1 MKIIVH
7 TLSTSLR
14 KRVINCVLIVLR
26 GGLELKVHVI
36 DITID
41 YYGFKEFDI
50 IAQGQKLMG
59 RKT

>member
-1 MKIIVH
+1 MFR

-26 GGLELKVHVI
+26 GCLELKVYVI

-41 YYGFKEFDI
+41 YYAFKEIDI
-50 IAQGQKLMG
+50 IA
-59 RKT
+59 